1 MNTIPFSFSSFKWSS
16 SPDISF
22 HHLPAKDGEQNLYF
36 CWIDPIEA
44 AIRMVA
50 NSKYRGKLYTQFEP
64 QYSEE
69 RPSKRVFSR
78 ANSGFVFQA
87 AQAVDP
93 DSSPFYADE
102 SFSGQHRTH
111 HPIYSKY
118 MYI

>member
-1 MNTIPFSFSSFKWSS
+1 ME
-16 SPDISF
+16 
-22 HHLPAKDGEQNLYF
+22 GEQNLCF

-69 RPSKRVFSR
+69 RPSKRVFGR

-87 AQAVDP
+87 AQAGDP
-93 DSSPFYADE
+93 DSSPLMILFYSDK
-102 SFSGQHRTH
+102 SGHQARRR
-111 HPIYSKY
+111 
-118 MYI
+118 MNVLAAL